1 MRQQHAVVGAAI
13 PLPCENER
21 RRSLG
26 AERECDVCRLGG
38 RAAIDSG
45 SHGGGGGLVGR
56 AARPRFLAF
65 WGFEQG
71 ADEPREG
78 RVGGLWGRPR
88 AKKMD

>member
-38 RAAIDSG
+38 RAAIDSV
-45 SHGGGGGLVGR
+45 SHRGLTAWSE

-65 WGFEQG
+65 WQE
-71 ADEPREG
+71 
-78 RVGGLWGRPR
+78 GRPR
-88 AKKMD
+88 FLALAAGRRAPK

>member
-26 AERECDVCRLGG
+26 AERECDVSAGCG

-45 SHGGGGGLVGR
+45 SHGGGGGLVGGST
-56 AARPRFLAF
+56 ARRFSHF
-65 WGFEQG
+65 GFL
-71 ADEPREG
+71 G
-78 RVGGLWGRPR
+78 RSR
-88 AKKMD
+88 